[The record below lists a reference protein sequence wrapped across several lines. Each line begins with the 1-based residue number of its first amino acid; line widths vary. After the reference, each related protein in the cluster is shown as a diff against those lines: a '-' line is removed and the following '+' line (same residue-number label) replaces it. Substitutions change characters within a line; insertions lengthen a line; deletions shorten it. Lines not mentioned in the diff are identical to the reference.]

1 MMKTSFYLL
10 SILVLLWGYR
20 VWDLVPAWVHLLVV
34 GNLVLGLVLFGL
46 HLYQWGM
53 RQSMTED

>member
-1 MMKTSFYLL
+1 MKAAFYVL
-10 SILVLLWGYR
+10 SILVLLWGYQ
-20 VWDLVPAWVHLLVV
+20 VWEHVPNWIHLLVI

-53 RQSMTED
+53 RASLTED